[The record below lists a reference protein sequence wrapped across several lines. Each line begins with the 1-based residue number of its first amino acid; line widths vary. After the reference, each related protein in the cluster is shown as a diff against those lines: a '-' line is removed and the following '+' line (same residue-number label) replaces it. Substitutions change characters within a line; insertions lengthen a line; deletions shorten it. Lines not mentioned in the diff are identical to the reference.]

1 MKVKKYEVD
10 SIQEAFVKI
19 KAELGS
25 DAVILHTKKFKTGGV
40 LGFFSRER
48 YEVLA
53 ANEVNA
59 GDAPYMAEISE
70 KFKSLQ
76 GELREMKSFVH
87 TLIRQMK
94 PQSAAPPYPPEYEEI
109 YLKLLQNEVEEKLAL
124 KLITTVADEIKQGNN
139 GSGAPPGE
147 LQTAA
152 RQRLCE
158 RIDAILGPPSP
169 IKLEDHNCKV
179 VALIGPTGVG
189 KTTTIAKLAANFKL
203 AEEKRVAL
211 VTADTYRIAAIDQL
225 KTYAEIINIPVEV
238 VFTPQEMKTGIARHT
253 DKDLILIDTAGRSQ
267 RDTQKVFE
275 LKDFIEAARPNE
287 IHLVLSATT
296 RYKDMLDVVEKFSI
310 MPIQQ
315 FLFTKLDEATN
326 YGTLLNVTA
335 KLNRSI
341 SYVTTGQNVP
351 EDIEIPDNKKL
362 ARSILGEEKNG

>member
-1 MKVKKYEVD
+1 MKVKKYEAD
-10 SIQEAFVKI
+10 SIQEALVKI
-19 KAELGS
+19 KAELGG
-25 DAVILHTKKFKTGGV
+25 DAVLLHTKKLTKGGI
-40 LGFFSRER
+40 LGFFSREW

-53 ANEVNA
+53 ASEVQT
-59 GDAPYMAEISE
+59 GDSSYMADISE

-76 GELREMKSFVH
+76 YEMREMKSFVH
-87 TLIRQMK
+87 TLIKQTK
-94 PQSAAPPYPPEYEEI
+94 SAAAPHPYPQEYEEL
-109 YLKLLQNEVEEKLAL
+109 YLKLLHNEVEENLAL
-124 KLITTVADEIKQGNN
+124 KLITTVADEIKQGGN
-139 GSGAPPGE
+139 GAVPSSDVIGLARQKLSERIEAMFGAPN
-147 LQTAA
+147 
-152 RQRLCE
+152 
-158 RIDAILGPPSP
+158 P
-169 IKLEDHNCKV
+169 IKVEDHSCKV

-225 KTYAEIINIPVEV
+225 KTYAEIINIPVEI

-296 RYKDMLDVVEKFSI
+296 RYKDILDVVEKFSI

-315 FLFTKLDEATN
+315 LLFTKLDEATN
-326 YGTLLNVTA
+326 YGTLLNVVA
-335 KLNRSI
+335 KLNKSI

-362 ARSILGEEKNG
+362 ARNILGDEKNG

>member
-1 MKVKKYEVD
+1 MKVKKYEAD
-10 SIQEAFVKI
+10 SIQEALVKI
-19 KAELGS
+19 KAELGN
-25 DAVILHTKKFKTGGV
+25 DAVLLHTKKLKKGGV
-40 LGFFSRER
+40 LGFLSRER

-53 ANEVNA
+53 ASDVQT
-59 GDAPYMAEISE
+59 GDSPYMAEISE
-70 KFKSLQ
+70 KFRSLQ

-87 TLIRQMK
+87 TLIKQMK
-94 PQSAAPPYPPEYEEI
+94 PVAAPPPYPPEYEELF
-109 YLKLLQNEVEEKLAL
+109 LKLLQNEVEEKLAL
-124 KLITTVADEIKQGNN
+124 KLITTVADEIKQGGN
-139 GSGAPPGE
+139 GAAAPGDVMS
-147 LQTAA
+147 LA
-152 RQRLCE
+152 RQKLLE
-158 RIDAILGPPSP
+158 RMDAILGAPSP
-169 IKLEDHNCKV
+169 IKLEDHSCKV

-275 LKDFIEAARPNE
+275 LKDFIEAARPSE

-296 RYKDMLDVVEKFSI
+296 RYKDILDVVEKFSI
-310 MPIQQ
+310 MSIQQ
-315 FLFTKLDEATN
+315 LLFTKLDEATN
-326 YGTLLNVTA
+326 YGTMLNVVS
-335 KLNRSI
+335 KLNKAV
-341 SYVTTGQNVP
+341 SYITTGQNVP